1 MTDAGDEEDEVV
13 HFGFAEQVE
22 AARNGWLQGRYYSE
36 EGDTV
41 ADFLSFRSVFEIN
54 PFVVGVS
61 YARERRVYAAWRKV
75 VERVLDVREL
85 TGRAFTSLSNG
96 EMRRVLFARALLKGP
111 RRLVVEDPYGG
122 LDAAHRERMREV
134 LEELGRRGVEVA
146 VRGESSEAARR
157 RFPQGKVALVAT
169 EAARV
174 PLPRREGRAPARPPV
189 HTREGRAPARPPARE
204 APVCKRNVL
213 VDLQNVNVRFGRRVL
228 FKNFAWTIREGER
241 WLLRGPNG
249 SGKTTL
255 LSLITGDSPL
265 GYACDVTVFGQ
276 RRGAAGA
283 VLADVRRKIG
293 SVSPEQQVYLGES
306 PQKLLSTA
314 LRKNPRLL
322 LLDEPCYNQGPA
334 AAKKILARIASWLD
348 RHPRVAAVCVSHRPD
363 QVPAGFNRVLD
374 LGTAGGYNCAQKI
387 SRRKD
392 DA

>member
-1 MTDAGDEEDEVV
+1 MKLLKEDEVI

-36 EGDTV
+36 DGDTV

-61 YARERRVYAAWRKV
+61 YAPERRVYAAWRKV
-75 VERVLDVREL
+75 VEQLLDVREL
-85 TGRAFTSLSNG
+85 MGRAFTSLSNG

-122 LDAAHRERMREV
+122 LDVAHRVRLREV
-134 LEELGRRGVEVA
+134 LEELRARGVEVVVCNGQA
-146 VRGESSEAARR
+146 ARCGRASVLASRNGRDARCPSEAARR
-157 RFPQGKVALVAT
+157 RFPQQD
-169 EAARV
+169 
-174 PLPRREGRAPARPPV
+174 
-189 HTREGRAPARPPARE
+189 
-204 APVCKRNVL
+204 VL
-213 VDLQNVNVRFGRRVL
+213 VDLRNVNVKFGRRVL

-255 LSLITGDSPL
+255 LALITGDSPL

-276 RRGAAGA
+276 RRGAAGS

-306 PQKLLSTA
+306 PQKLLTAA
-314 LRKNPRLL
+314 LRTNPRLL

-348 RHPRVAAVCVSHRPD
+348 RHPRAAAVCVSHRAD

-374 LGTAGGYNCAQKI
+374 LGAVP
-387 SRRKD
+387 R
-392 DA
+392 

>member
-146 VRGESSEAARR
+146 VRGESSAAARR

-174 PLPRREGRAPARPPV
+174 PLPRREGR
-189 HTREGRAPARPPARE
+189 
-204 APVCKRNVL
+204 
-213 VDLQNVNVRFGRRVL
+213 
-228 FKNFAWTIREGER
+228 
-241 WLLRGPNG
+241 
-249 SGKTTL
+249 
-255 LSLITGDSPL
+255 
-265 GYACDVTVFGQ
+265 
-276 RRGAAGA
+276 
-283 VLADVRRKIG
+283 
-293 SVSPEQQVYLGES
+293 
-306 PQKLLSTA
+306 
-314 LRKNPRLL
+314 
-322 LLDEPCYNQGPA
+322 
-334 AAKKILARIASWLD
+334 
-348 RHPRVAAVCVSHRPD
+348 
-363 QVPAGFNRVLD
+363 
-374 LGTAGGYNCAQKI
+374 
-387 SRRKD
+387 
-392 DA
+392 

>member
-1 MTDAGDEEDEVV
+1 MTNASDEENEV

-36 EGDTV
+36 DGDTV

-61 YARERRVYAAWRKV
+61 YARERRVYATWRKV
-75 VERVLDVREL
+75 VEQLLDVREL
-85 TGRAFTSLSNG
+85 MGRAFTSLSNG

-122 LDAAHRERMREV
+122 LDPARRARMREV
-134 LEELGRRGVEVA
+134 LEEVRRRGVEV
-146 VRGESSEAARR
+146 VVNGQDARC
-157 RFPQGKVALVAT
+157 PSD
-169 EAARV
+169 AARV
-174 PLPRREGRAPARPPV
+174 PLPRGEGRNLLRSPAP
-189 HTREGRAPARPPARE
+189 TREGRAAARPPARE
-204 APVCKRNVL
+204 APVCKGKVL
-213 VDLQNVNVRFGRRVL
+213 VDLQNVNVRFGRRTL

-276 RRGAAGA
+276 RRGAAGS

-306 PQKLLSTA
+306 PQKLLTA
-314 LRKNPRLL
+314 AFRRNPRLL

-348 RHPRVAAVCVSHRPD
+348 RHPRAAAVCVSHRAD

-374 LGTAGGYNCAQKI
+374 LGAVP
-387 SRRKD
+387 R
-392 DA
+392 

>member
-1 MTDAGDEEDEVV
+1 MRMDEEV

-41 ADFLSFRSVFEIN
+41 ADVLSFRSVFEIN

-61 YARERRVYAAWRKV
+61 YARERRVYAAWRKM
-75 VERVLDVREL
+75 VEQLLDVREL
-85 TGRAFTSLSNG
+85 MGRAFTSLSNG

-122 LDAAHRERMREV
+122 LDVAHRARMQEV
-134 LEELGRRGVEVA
+134 LEELRRRGVEVVVCNGQDA
-146 VRGESSEAARR
+146 RCPSKIDVARPPRPCGKGE
-157 RFPQGKVALVAT
+157 GALAT
-169 EAARV
+169 S
-174 PLPRREGRAPARPPV
+174 REGRNLLRPLAR
-189 HTREGRAPARPPARE
+189 G
-204 APVCKRNVL
+204 APVCKRKVL
-213 VDLQNVNVRFGRRVL
+213 VDLRYVNIRFGRRVL
-228 FKNFAWTIREGER
+228 FKDFAWTIREGER

-276 RRGAAGA
+276 RRGEAGA

-306 PQKLLSTA
+306 PSALLSAA

-322 LLDEPCYNQGPA
+322 LLDEPCYGQDPA
-334 AAKKILARIASWLD
+334 TAKKILARIASWLD
-348 RHPRVAAVCVSHRPD
+348 RHPRAAAVCVSHRSD

-374 LGTAGGYNCAQKI
+374 LGAAGGYNCAQKI

>member
-1 MTDAGDEEDEVV
+1 MVV
-13 HFGFAEQVE
+13 HLGFAEQVE

-36 EGDTV
+36 DGDTV
-41 ADFLSFRSVFEIN
+41 ADFLSFRNVFEIN

-75 VERVLDVREL
+75 VGQLLDVREL
-85 TGRAFTSLSNG
+85 MGRAFTSLSNG
-96 EMRRVLFARALLKGP
+96 EMRRVLFARALLQGP
-111 RRLVVEDPYGG
+111 RKLVVEDPYGG
-122 LDAAHRERMREV
+122 LDVAHRARMREV
-134 LEELGRRGVEVA
+134 LGELRARGVEVVVCNGRDA
-146 VRGESSEAARR
+146 RCPSGIDVARPPRPCGKGE
-157 RFPQGKVALVAT
+157 GALAT
-169 EAARV
+169 S
-174 PLPRREGRAPARPPV
+174 REGRAPARPLV
-189 HTREGRAPARPPARE
+189 LTREGRNLLRSPARE
-204 APVCKRNVL
+204 APECKWKVL
-213 VDLQNVNVRFGRRVL
+213 VDLRNVNVKFGRRVL

-255 LSLITGDSPL
+255 LALITGDSPL

-276 RRGAAGA
+276 RRGAAGS

-306 PQKLLSTA
+306 PQKLLTAA
-314 LRKNPRLL
+314 LRTNPRLL

-348 RHPRVAAVCVSHRPD
+348 RHPRAAAVCVSHRAD

-374 LGTAGGYNCAQKI
+374 LGAVP
-387 SRRKD
+387 R
-392 DA
+392 

>member
-1 MTDAGDEEDEVV
+1 MTNASDEEDEV

-36 EGDTV
+36 DGDTV

-61 YARERRVYAAWRKV
+61 YARERRVYATWRKV
-75 VERVLDVREL
+75 VEQLLDVREL
-85 TGRAFTSLSNG
+85 MGRAFTSLSNG

-122 LDAAHRERMREV
+122 LDPAHRARMREV
-134 LEELGRRGVEVA
+134 LGELCARGVEV
-146 VRGESSEAARR
+146 VVNGQDARC
-157 RFPQGKVALVAT
+157 PS

-174 PLPRREGRAPARPPV
+174 PLPRGEGRNLLRPPAP
-189 HTREGRAPARPPARE
+189 TREGRAAARPPARE
-204 APVCKRNVL
+204 APVCKRKVL
-213 VDLQNVNVRFGRRVL
+213 VDLRNVNVRFGRRTL

-283 VLADVRRKIG
+283 VLADVRKKIG
-293 SVSPEQQVYLGES
+293 SVSPEQQVYLGTPPSE
-306 PQKLLSTA
+306 LLTA
-314 LRKNPRLL
+314 AFRKKPRLL
-322 LLDEPCYNQGPA
+322 LLDEPCYNQEPA

-348 RHPRVAAVCVSHRPD
+348 RHPRAAAVCVSHRAD
-363 QVPAGFNRVLD
+363 QIPAGFDRVLD
-374 LGTAGGYNCAQKI
+374 LGPSAPLSPAVAASCDPPA
-387 SRRKD
+387 
-392 DA
+392 

>member
-1 MTDAGDEEDEVV
+1 MNIAGEDAEGEVV
-13 HFGFAEQVE
+13 YFGFAEQVE

-41 ADFLSFRSVFEIN
+41 ADVLSFRSVFEIN
-54 PFVVGVS
+54 PFVVGAS
-61 YARERRVYAAWRKV
+61 YTRERRVYAAWRKV
-75 VERVLDVREL
+75 VEQLLDVRAL
-85 TGRAFTSLSNG
+85 MRRAFTSLSNG

-122 LDAAHRERMREV
+122 LDPAHRAQMREV
-134 LEELGRRGVEVA
+134 LGELRRRGVEV
-146 VRGESSEAARR
+146 VVYNGQDARC
-157 RFPQGKVALVAT
+157 PS

-174 PLPRREGRAPARPPV
+174 PLPRGEGRALARPL
-189 HTREGRAPARPPARE
+189 AQE
-204 APVCKRNVL
+204 APVGKGKVL
-213 VDLQNVNVRFGRRVL
+213 VDLRNVNVRFGRRTL

-276 RRGAAGA
+276 RRGEAGA
-283 VLADVRRKIG
+283 VLADVRKKIG

-306 PQKLLSTA
+306 PAALLSAA

-322 LLDEPCYNQGPA
+322 LLDEPCYGQDA
-334 AAKKILARIASWLD
+334 AAAEKTLARISSWLS
-348 RHPRVAAVCVSHRPD
+348 RHPRAAAVCVAHRSD

-374 LGTAGGYNCAQKI
+374 LGAFV
-387 SRRKD
+387 D
-392 DA
+392 FL

>member
-1 MTDAGDEEDEVV
+1 MQTKRSNVMPGIAEDEVV
-13 HFGFAEQVE
+13 HFGFTEQVE
-22 AARNGWLQGRYYSE
+22 AARDGWLQGRYYSE

-41 ADFLSFRSVFEIN
+41 ADSLSFRSVFEIN

-75 VERVLDVREL
+75 VNRLLDVREL
-85 TGRAFTSLSNG
+85 MGRAFTSLSNG

-122 LDAAHRERMREV
+122 LDVAHRAKMREV
-134 LEELGRRGVEVA
+134 LGELRARGVEV
-146 VRGESSEAARR
+146 VVCNGQDARC
-157 RFPQGKVALVAT
+157 PS
-169 EAARV
+169 
-174 PLPRREGRAPARPPV
+174 RA
-189 HTREGRAPARPPARE
+189 HTREGRNLLRPPARE
-204 APVCKRNVL
+204 AQVCKGKVL

-255 LSLITGDSPL
+255 LALITGDSPL

-276 RRGAAGA
+276 RRGAAGS

-306 PQKLLSTA
+306 PQKLLSAA
-314 LRKNPRLL
+314 LRTNPRLL

-348 RHPRVAAVCVSHRPD
+348 RHPRAAAVCVSHRAD
-363 QVPAGFNRVLD
+363 QVPSGFDRVLD
-374 LGTAGGYNCAQKI
+374 LGAVP
-387 SRRKD
+387 R
-392 DA
+392 

>member
-1 MTDAGDEEDEVV
+1 MSAKGAWTAEDEEVV

-22 AARNGWLQGRYYSE
+22 AARDGWLQGRYYSE

-61 YARERRVYAAWRKV
+61 YARERRVYATWRKV
-75 VERVLDVREL
+75 VEQLLDVREL
-85 TGRAFTSLSNG
+85 MGRAFTSLSNG
-96 EMRRVLFARALLKGP
+96 EMRRVLFARVLLKGP

-122 LDAAHRERMREV
+122 LDVAHRARMREV
-134 LEELGRRGVEVA
+134 LGELRARGVDVVVCNGQDARCPSGIDVA
-146 VRGESSEAARR
+146 RPPRPCGKGE
-157 RFPQGKVALVAT
+157 GALAT
-169 EAARV
+169 S
-174 PLPRREGRAPARPPV
+174 REGRAPARPLV
-189 HTREGRAPARPPARE
+189 LTREGRNLLRSPARE
-204 APVCKRNVL
+204 VPECKWKVL
-213 VDLQNVNVRFGRRVL
+213 VDLRNVNVKFGRRVL

-265 GYACDVTVFGQ
+265 GYACGVTVFGQ
-276 RRGAAGA
+276 RRGEAGA
-283 VLADVRRKIG
+283 VLANVRKKIG

-306 PQKLLSTA
+306 PATLLSAA
-314 LRKNPRLL
+314 LRKKPRLL
-322 LLDEPCYNQGPA
+322 ILDEPCYSQGPA

-348 RHPRVAAVCVSHRPD
+348 RHPRAAAVCVSHRAD

-374 LGTAGGYNCAQKI
+374 LGAVP
-387 SRRKD
+387 R
-392 DA
+392 

>member
-1 MTDAGDEEDEVV
+1 M
-13 HFGFAEQVE
+13 E

-61 YARERRVYAAWRKV
+61 YARERRVYAAWRKEV
-75 VERVLDVREL
+75 DRLLDVREL
-85 TGRAFTSLSNG
+85 MGRAFTSLSNG

-111 RRLVVEDPYGG
+111 RKLVVEDPYGG
-122 LDAAHRERMREV
+122 LDVAHRAKMREV
-134 LEELGRRGVEVA
+134 LGELRARGVEVVVCNGQDA
-146 VRGESSEAARR
+146 RCPSEAAGR
-157 RFPQGKVALVAT
+157 RFPQGRGALVT
-169 EAARV
+169 TKAAG
-174 PLPRREGRAPARPPV
+174 RRFSQQD
-189 HTREGRAPARPPARE
+189 
-204 APVCKRNVL
+204 VL
-213 VDLQNVNVRFGRRVL
+213 VDLRNVNVKFGKRML
-228 FKNFAWTIREGER
+228 FKDFSWTIREGDR

-255 LSLITGDSPL
+255 LALITGDSPL

-276 RRGAAGA
+276 RRGAAGS

-306 PQKLLSTA
+306 PQKLLTA
-314 LRKNPRLL
+314 AFRRNPRLL
-322 LLDEPCYNQGPA
+322 LLDEPCYNQGPT

-348 RHPRVAAVCVSHRPD
+348 RHPRAAAVCVSHRAD

-374 LGTAGGYNCAQKI
+374 LGAVP
-387 SRRKD
+387 R
-392 DA
+392 

>member
-1 MTDAGDEEDEVV
+1 MQTKRSNVMPGIAEDEVV
-13 HFGFAEQVE
+13 HFGFTEQVE
-22 AARNGWLQGRYYSE
+22 AARDGWLQGRYYSE

-41 ADFLSFRSVFEIN
+41 ADYLSFRSVFEIN

-75 VERVLDVREL
+75 VNRLLDVREL
-85 TGRAFTSLSNG
+85 MGRAFTSLSNG
-96 EMRRVLFARALLKGP
+96 EMRRVLFARTLLKGP
-111 RRLVVEDPYGG
+111 RKLVVEDPYGG
-122 LDAAHRERMREV
+122 LDVAHRAKMREV
-134 LEELGRRGVEVA
+134 LGELRARGVEV
-146 VRGESSEAARR
+146 VVCNGQDARC
-157 RFPQGKVALVAT
+157 PS
-169 EAARV
+169 
-174 PLPRREGRAPARPPV
+174 RA
-189 HTREGRAPARPPARE
+189 HTREGRNLLRPPARE
-204 APVCKRNVL
+204 AQVCKGKVL

-255 LSLITGDSPL
+255 LALITGDSPL

-276 RRGAAGA
+276 RRGAAGS

-306 PQKLLSTA
+306 PASLLSA
-314 LRKNPRLL
+314 AFRKNPRLL
-322 LLDEPCYNQGPA
+322 LLDEPCYNQEPA

-348 RHPRVAAVCVSHRPD
+348 RHPRAAAVCVSHRAD

-374 LGTAGGYNCAQKI
+374 LGAADGYN
-387 SRRKD
+387 
-392 DA
+392 

>member
-1 MTDAGDEEDEVV
+1 MPKGREIVEDEVV

-41 ADFLSFRSVFEIN
+41 ADVLSFRSVFEIN

-61 YARERRVYAAWRKV
+61 YARERRVYAAWRKE
-75 VERVLDVREL
+75 VERLLDVREL
-85 TGRAFTSLSNG
+85 MGRAFTSLSNG

-122 LDAAHRERMREV
+122 LDAAHRARMREV
-134 LEELGRRGVEVA
+134 LGELRRRGVEV
-146 VRGESSEAARR
+146 VVCNGQDARC
-157 RFPQGKVALVAT
+157 PS

-174 PLPRREGRAPARPPV
+174 PLPRRE
-189 HTREGRAPARPPARE
+189 
-204 APVCKRNVL
+204 APVCKGKVL
-213 VDLQNVNVRFGRRVL
+213 VDLQNINVRFGRRVL
-228 FKNFAWTIREGER
+228 FKDFAWTIREGDR

-276 RRGAAGA
+276 RRGVAGA

-306 PQKLLSTA
+306 PTALLTAA

-322 LLDEPCYNQGPA
+322 LLDEPCYGQDPA

-348 RHPRVAAVCVSHRPD
+348 RHPRAAAVCVSHRPD
-363 QVPAGFNRVLD
+363 QIPAGFNRVLD
-374 LGTAGGYNCAQKI
+374 LSSPAPR
-387 SRRKD
+387 SSD
-392 DA
+392 

>member
-1 MTDAGDEEDEVV
+1 MTNTSDEEDEV

-36 EGDTV
+36 DGDTV
-41 ADFLSFRSVFEIN
+41 ADVLSFRSVFEIN

-75 VERVLDVREL
+75 VERLLDVREL
-85 TGRAFTSLSNG
+85 LGRAFTSLSNG

-122 LDAAHRERMREV
+122 LDVAHRARMREV
-134 LEELGRRGVEVA
+134 LGELRARGVEVVVNGQDA
-146 VRGESSEAARR
+146 RCGRASVLASRTGPRCGRASVLASLNGQDARCPSEAASR
-157 RFPQGKVALVAT
+157 RFPQRG
-169 EAARV
+169 
-174 PLPRREGRAPARPPV
+174 
-189 HTREGRAPARPPARE
+189 
-204 APVCKRNVL
+204 VL

-306 PQKLLSTA
+306 PATLLSAA

-322 LLDEPCYNQGPA
+322 LLDEPCYNLGPA
-334 AAKKILARIASWLD
+334 AAKKILARIASWLN
-348 RHPRVAAVCVSHRPD
+348 RHSRAAAVCVSHRAD
-363 QVPAGFNRVLD
+363 QVPSLSN
-374 LGTAGGYNCAQKI
+374 
-387 SRRKD
+387 RKD
-392 DA
+392 TL

>member
-1 MTDAGDEEDEVV
+1 MPKRAETLEEEVV
-13 HFGFAEQVE
+13 HLGFAEQVE

-41 ADFLSFRSVFEIN
+41 ADVLSFRSVFEIN

-75 VERVLDVREL
+75 VERLLDVREL

-122 LDAAHRERMREV
+122 LDAAHRARMRRIF
-134 LEELGRRGVEVA
+134 EELRAHGVEVVCNGQDA
-146 VRGESSEAARR
+146 RCPSCRRQDGGSPCGARGAR
-157 RFPQGKVALVAT
+157 ALPGGCDK
-169 EAARV
+169 RD
-174 PLPRREGRAPARPPV
+174 PPV
-189 HTREGRAPARPPARE
+189 VVELR
-204 APVCKRNVL
+204 
-213 VDLQNVNVRFGRRVL
+213 NVNVKFGRRVL
-228 FKNFAWTIREGER
+228 FKDFAWTIREGER

-283 VLADVRRKIG
+283 ALADVRRRIG
-293 SVSPEQQVYLGES
+293 AVSPEQQVYLGES
-306 PQKLLSTA
+306 SAALLSA
-314 LRKNPRLL
+314 AFRKNPRLL
-322 LLDEPCYNQGPA
+322 LLDEPCYGQGPA
-334 AAKKILARIASWLD
+334 AAKKTLARIASWLA
-348 RHPRVAAVCVSHRPD
+348 RHPRAAAVCVSHRAD
-363 QVPAGFNRVLD
+363 QVPVGFDRVLD
-374 LGTAGGYNCAQKI
+374 LGAAGGYN
-387 SRRKD
+387 
-392 DA
+392 

>member
-1 MTDAGDEEDEVV
+1 MRMDEEV

-41 ADFLSFRSVFEIN
+41 ADVLSFRSVFEIN

-61 YARERRVYAAWRKV
+61 YARERRVYAAWRKM
-75 VERVLDVREL
+75 VEQLLDVREL
-85 TGRAFTSLSNG
+85 MGRAFTSLSNG

-122 LDAAHRERMREV
+122 LDVAHRARMQEV
-134 LEELGRRGVEVA
+134 LEELRRRGVEVVVCNGQDA
-146 VRGESSEAARR
+146 RCPSKIDVARPPRPCGKGE
-157 RFPQGKVALVAT
+157 GALAT
-169 EAARV
+169 S
-174 PLPRREGRAPARPPV
+174 REGRNLLRPLAR
-189 HTREGRAPARPPARE
+189 G
-204 APVCKRNVL
+204 APVCKRKVL
-213 VDLQNVNVRFGRRVL
+213 VDLQNVNVRFGRRIL

-276 RRGAAGA
+276 RRGAPGA

-306 PQKLLSTA
+306 PWALLSAA

-322 LLDEPCYNQGPA
+322 LLDEPCYGQDPVA
-334 AAKKILARIASWLD
+334 VKKILACIASWLD
-348 RHPRVAAVCVSHRPD
+348 HHPRAAAVCVSHRSD

-374 LGTAGGYNCAQKI
+374 LGAAGGYNCAQKI

>member
-1 MTDAGDEEDEVV
+1 MSAKGAWDAEDDEVV

-22 AARNGWLQGRYYSE
+22 AARDGWLQGRYYSE

-75 VERVLDVREL
+75 VERLLDVREL
-85 TGRAFTSLSNG
+85 MGRAFTSLSNG
-96 EMRRVLFARALLKGP
+96 EMRRVLFARTLLKGP

-122 LDAAHRERMREV
+122 LDVAHRARMREV
-134 LEELGRRGVEVA
+134 LGELRARGVEVVVCNGQDA
-146 VRGESSEAARR
+146 RCPSEAAGRRFPQGRGALVTTKAARR
-157 RFPQGKVALVAT
+157 RFPQQD
-169 EAARV
+169 
-174 PLPRREGRAPARPPV
+174 
-189 HTREGRAPARPPARE
+189 
-204 APVCKRNVL
+204 VL
-213 VDLQNVNVRFGRRVL
+213 VDLRNVNVKFGRRVL

-276 RRGAAGA
+276 RRGAAGS

-306 PQKLLSTA
+306 PQNLLTA
-314 LRKNPRLL
+314 AFRRNPRLL

-334 AAKKILARIASWLD
+334 AAKKILVRIASWLD
-348 RHPRVAAVCVSHRPD
+348 RHPRAAAVCVSHRAD
-363 QVPAGFNRVLD
+363 QVPDGFTRELD
-374 LGTAGGYNCAQKI
+374 LGAAGGYN
-387 SRRKD
+387 
-392 DA
+392 

>member
-1 MTDAGDEEDEVV
+1 MPKSKEREEDEIV
-13 HFGFAEQVE
+13 HLGFAEQVE

-41 ADFLSFRSVFEIN
+41 ADVLSFRSVFEIN

-61 YARERRVYAAWRKV
+61 YVRERRVYAAWRKV
-75 VERVLDVREL
+75 VDRLLDVREL
-85 TGRAFTSLSNG
+85 MGRAFTSLSNG

-111 RRLVVEDPYGG
+111 RKLVVEDPYGG
-122 LDAAHRERMREV
+122 LDVAHRARMREV
-134 LEELGRRGVEVA
+134 LGELCARGVEV
-146 VRGESSEAARR
+146 VVNGQDARC
-157 RFPQGKVALVAT
+157 PS

-174 PLPRREGRAPARPPV
+174 PLPRGEGRNLL
-189 HTREGRAPARPPARE
+189 RPPARE
-204 APVCKRNVL
+204 APVSKGKVL
-213 VDLQNVNVRFGRRVL
+213 VDLRNVNVRFGRRTL

-276 RRGAAGA
+276 RRGEAGS
-283 VLADVRRKIG
+283 VLADVRKKIG

-306 PQKLLSTA
+306 PQKLLSAA
-314 LRKNPRLL
+314 LRTNPRLL
-322 LLDEPCYNQGPA
+322 LLDEPCYNQGST
-334 AAKKILARIASWLD
+334 AAKKILSRIASWLD
-348 RHPRVAAVCVSHRPD
+348 RHPRAAAVCVSHRAD

-374 LGTAGGYNCAQKI
+374 LGAADGYN
-387 SRRKD
+387 
-392 DA
+392 

>member
-1 MTDAGDEEDEVV
+1 MNIAGEDAEGEVV
-13 HFGFAEQVE
+13 YFGFAEQVE
-22 AARNGWLQGRYYSE
+22 AARDGWLQGRYYSE

-41 ADFLSFRSVFEIN
+41 ADVLSFRSVFEIN
-54 PFVVGVS
+54 PFVVGAS
-61 YARERRVYAAWRKV
+61 YTRERRVYATWRKV
-75 VERVLDVREL
+75 VEHLLDVREL
-85 TGRAFTSLSNG
+85 MGRAFTSLSNG

-122 LDAAHRERMREV
+122 LDPAHRAQMREV
-134 LEELGRRGVEVA
+134 LEEVRRRGVEV
-146 VRGESSEAARR
+146 VVNGQDARC
-157 RFPQGKVALVAT
+157 PG

-174 PLPRREGRAPARPPV
+174 PLPRGEGRNLLRPPAP
-189 HTREGRAPARPPARE
+189 TREGRAPARPPARE
-204 APVCKRNVL
+204 APVCKRKVL
-213 VDLQNVNVRFGRRVL
+213 VDLRNVNVRFGRRTL

-276 RRGAAGA
+276 RRGEAGA
-283 VLADVRRKIG
+283 VLADVRKKIG
-293 SVSPEQQVYLGES
+293 SVSPEQQVYLGTPPSE
-306 PQKLLSTA
+306 LLTA
-314 LRKNPRLL
+314 AFRKKPLLL

-348 RHPRVAAVCVSHRPD
+348 RHPRAAAVCVSHRAD

-374 LGTAGGYNCAQKI
+374 LGKAGGYN
-387 SRRKD
+387 
-392 DA
+392 

>member
-1 MTDAGDEEDEVV
+1 MNIAGEDAEGEVV
-13 HFGFAEQVE
+13 YFGFAEQVE
-22 AARNGWLQGRYYSE
+22 AARDGWLQGRYYSE

-41 ADFLSFRSVFEIN
+41 ADVLSFRSVFEIN
-54 PFVVGVS
+54 PFVVGAS
-61 YARERRVYAAWRKV
+61 YTRERRVYATWRKV
-75 VERVLDVREL
+75 VEHLLDVREL
-85 TGRAFTSLSNG
+85 MGRAFTSLSNG

-122 LDAAHRERMREV
+122 LDPAHRAQMREV
-134 LEELGRRGVEVA
+134 LGELRRRGVEV
-146 VRGESSEAARR
+146 VVNGQDARC
-157 RFPQGKVALVAT
+157 PS

-174 PLPRREGRAPARPPV
+174 PLPRG
-189 HTREGRAPARPPARE
+189 EGRAPARPPARE
-204 APVCKRNVL
+204 APVGKGKVL
-213 VDLQNVNVRFGRRVL
+213 VDLRNVNVRFGRRTL

-276 RRGAAGA
+276 RRGEAGA

-306 PQKLLSTA
+306 PQKLLTA
-314 LRKNPRLL
+314 AFRRNPRLL

-348 RHPRVAAVCVSHRPD
+348 RHPRAAAVCVSHRAD

-374 LGTAGGYNCAQKI
+374 LGKAGGYN
-387 SRRKD
+387 
-392 DA
+392 

>member
-1 MTDAGDEEDEVV
+1 VVV
-13 HFGFAEQVE
+13 HLGFAEQVE
-22 AARNGWLQGRYYSE
+22 VARNGWLQGRYYSE
-36 EGDTV
+36 DGDTV
-41 ADFLSFRSVFEIN
+41 ADVLSFRSVFEIN

-75 VERVLDVREL
+75 VEQLLDVREL
-85 TGRAFTSLSNG
+85 MGRAFTSLSNG

-111 RRLVVEDPYGG
+111 RKLVVEDPYGG
-122 LDAAHRERMREV
+122 LDVAHRARMREV
-134 LEELGRRGVEVA
+134 LEELHARGVEVVVCNGQDA
-146 VRGESSEAARR
+146 
-157 RFPQGKVALVAT
+157 
-169 EAARV
+169 
-174 PLPRREGRAPARPPV
+174 

-204 APVCKRNVL
+204 APGCKGDVL
-213 VDLQNVNVRFGRRVL
+213 VDLRNVNVKFGRRVL

-255 LSLITGDSPL
+255 LALITGDSPL

-276 RRGAAGA
+276 RRGAAGS

-293 SVSPEQQVYLGES
+293 AVSPEQQVYLGES
-306 PQKLLSTA
+306 PQKLLSAA
-314 LRKNPRLL
+314 LRTNPRLL

-348 RHPRVAAVCVSHRPD
+348 RHPRAAAVCVSHRAD

-374 LGTAGGYNCAQKI
+374 LGAADGYN
-387 SRRKD
+387 
-392 DA
+392 

>member
-1 MTDAGDEEDEVV
+1 MTNVSDEEDEEV

-36 EGDTV
+36 DGDTV
-41 ADFLSFRSVFEIN
+41 ADVLSFRSVFEIN

-61 YARERRVYAAWRKV
+61 YARERRVYATWRKV
-75 VERVLDVREL
+75 VERLLDVREL
-85 TGRAFTSLSNG
+85 AGRAFTSLSNG

-122 LDAAHRERMREV
+122 LDAAHRAKMREV
-134 LEELGRRGVEVA
+134 LGELRARGVHVVVCNGQDA
-146 VRGESSEAARR
+146 RCGRASVLASLNGQDARCPSEAAGR
-157 RFPQGKVALVAT
+157 RFPQRG
-169 EAARV
+169 
-174 PLPRREGRAPARPPV
+174 
-189 HTREGRAPARPPARE
+189 
-204 APVCKRNVL
+204 VL

-293 SVSPEQQVYLGES
+293 AVSPEQQVYLGAS
-306 PQKLLSTA
+306 PSALLTEA
-314 LRKNPRLL
+314 FRRNPRLL

-348 RHPRVAAVCVSHRPD
+348 RHPRAAAVCVSHRAD
-363 QVPAGFNRVLD
+363 QVPADFNRVLD
-374 LGTAGGYNCAQKI
+374 LGAADGYN
-387 SRRKD
+387 
-392 DA
+392 